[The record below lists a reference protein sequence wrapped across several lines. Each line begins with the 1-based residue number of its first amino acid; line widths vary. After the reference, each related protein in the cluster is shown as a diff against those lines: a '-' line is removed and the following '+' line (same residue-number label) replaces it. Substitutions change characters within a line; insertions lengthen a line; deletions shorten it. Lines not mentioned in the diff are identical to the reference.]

1 MVRLYTAHNTNGVV
15 NRWVYKEDNEL
26 FINTL
31 VNMYILFNVDIYV
44 WKKSNF
50 TINVDPTV
58 FVLWRLFRL
67 DVTSVATFN

>member
-44 WKKSNF
+44 
-50 TINVDPTV
+50 
-58 FVLWRLFRL
+58 
-67 DVTSVATFN
+67 